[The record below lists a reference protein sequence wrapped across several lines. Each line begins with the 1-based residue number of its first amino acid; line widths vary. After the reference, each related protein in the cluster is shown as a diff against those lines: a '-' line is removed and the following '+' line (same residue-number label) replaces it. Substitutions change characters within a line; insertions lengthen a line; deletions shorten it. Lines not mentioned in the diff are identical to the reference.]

1 MNKNTVCLYDEDNI
15 IVLLSGLKTPS
26 RNIKTGPML
35 QTCIIRSDI
44 HPTEALKS
52 GQDEL
57 ICGSCIHRLKTPARF
72 VDVSDIT
79 SNPPGFISCVNET
92 HKIQCI
98 DCNLC
103 NGSGIQK
110 NIAIQVHGS
119 TQKTSG
125 SCYVNLMMDGVNAQF
140 KSFTAGNIAMYN
152 PAARLLADDHIRE
165 TIKGRSVRLGSYG
178 DPAVVPMDVWIN
190 LLSLASNHT
199 GYTHQWRDPAK
210 QDYKSILMASVDTQ
224 QDITDA
230 TELGWRQ
237 FAVVTS

>member
-1 MNKNTVCLYDEDNI
+1 MNRNTVCLYDKDNI

-26 RNIKTGPML
+26 KNIKTGPML
-35 QTCIIRSDI
+35 QTVIIRSDI
-44 HPTEALKS
+44 HPSEALKTGS
-52 GQDEL
+52 DEL

-72 VDVSDIT
+72 IDVSDIKT
-79 SNPPGFISCVNET
+79 TPAGFIPCVNET

-103 NGSGIQK
+103 NGSGIQRS
-110 NIAIQVHGS
+110 IAIKIHGS

-152 PAARLLADDHIRE
+152 PAMHRE
-165 TIKGRSVRLGSYG
+165 SIKGRAIRLGSYG
-178 DPAVVPMDVWIN
+178 DPAVVPMDVWMD

-199 GYTHQWRDPAK
+199 GYTHQWRNPDK
-210 QDYKSILMASVDTQ
+210 QSYKSILMASVDTHK
-224 QDITDA
+224 DIVDA
-230 TELGWRQ
+230 TALGWRQ

>member
-1 MNKNTVCLYDEDNI
+1 MNKNTVCLYDQDNI

-35 QTCIIRSDI
+35 QTCIIRSNM
-44 HPTEALKS
+44 HPAEALKP
-52 GQDEL
+52 GQDDL

-79 SNPPGFISCVNET
+79 STPPGFIPCVNET

-98 DCNLC
+98 DCKLC
-103 NGSGIQK
+103 DGSGIQRS
-110 NIAIQVHGS
+110 IAIKIHGS
-119 TQKTSG
+119 KQNTNG
-125 SCYVNLMMDGVNAQF
+125 SCYVNLMMDGVNAQYT
-140 KSFTAGNIAMYN
+140 SFINGNIATYN
-152 PAARLLADDHIRE
+152 PAAHRDL
-165 TIKGRSVRLGSYG
+165 IKNRAIRLGSYG
-178 DPAVVPMDVWIN
+178 DPAMVPIDVWMD
-190 LLSLASNHT
+190 LLSMASNHT
-199 GYTHQWRDPAK
+199 GYTHQWRDPDK
-210 QDYKSILMASVDTQ
+210 QAYKSILMASVDTL